1 MPTSPKSSIKIN
13 VRLNLSRAAGIL
25 LLILGAASLITSII
39 YDSQIPAFIGLG
51 LVFWGTIL
59 TYIQTGE
66 YVKETVLD
74 ATATALLAT
83 LEQTLKEL
91 DFKGQPVY
99 LPPKYLNNPE
109 TTKAYIP
116 KLKSGK
122 LPTPEQTQKLET
134 QPYTRTAQGI
144 MLTPPGAELTKLF
157 ENTLDTSFTR
167 VDLNYLQENLP
178 RLLIENLEIASNVEI
193 QPGTSTTSTPLDNI
207 TTQIAVAHDKIN
219 VKITSTAYKN
229 TTKELAQ
236 PTSIV
241 ASLGSPLTSAIACA
255 IAKATGKPTTIENQQ
270 VSEDGETVQVE
281 YRMLEEE

>member
-1 MPTSPKSSIKIN
+1 MPTNPKSSIKIN
-13 VRLNLSRAAGIL
+13 VKPTLSRAAGIL
-25 LLILGAASLITSII
+25 LLILGAAALITSII
-39 YDSQIPAFIGLG
+39 YVSQIPAFIGLG

-109 TTKAYIP
+109 TARVYLP
-116 KLKSGK
+116 KLRSGK
-122 LPTPEQTQKLET
+122 PPAPEQTRKLET
-134 QPYTRTAQGI
+134 QPPSRISQA
-144 MLTPPGAELTKLF
+144 MFLTPPGAELARLF
-157 ENTLDTSFTR
+157 EETLNTSFTR

-178 RLLIENLEIASNVEI
+178 RLLIENLEIASNVEM
-193 QPGTSTTSTPLDNI
+193 QTGTSTTSTPLDNTI
-207 TTQIAVAHDKIN
+207 TQIAIAHDKIN

-229 TTKELAQ
+229 TAKELAQ
-236 PTSIV
+236 PTSII
-241 ASLGSPLTSAIACA
+241 ATLGSPLTSAIACA
-255 IAKATGKPTTIENQQ
+255 IAKATGKPTVIETQQ
-270 VSEDGETVQVE
+270 ASEDGETVQVE